1 MHGKCSLSS
10 LKRRIADRPHASR
23 NCDLRPTGRT
33 FPASWWFWSQLSSIP
48 DDRRVCNGT
57 GFTLKTKLDD
67 RPRLDEHPG
76 DGVTRGSTRM
86 EIFADAVFAIA
97 FTLPMVEITLPEV
110 GSDLGR
116 QLLALWPSYLGYA
129 LSTLVIGTYWVRHHF
144 AGALF
149 RTIGHRFLMATLL
162 FLAAVAF
169 IAIPTRAFAEHIQDP
184 IDRIVGAQFYAVAL
198 AATSV
203 IWWFSWRT
211 ARVTGDL
218 DERLD
223 AAYVIRLDQHYVR
236 EAAAMVVAA
245 ILVFFSWE
253 LGLALAGA
261 ITLYQLRPP
270 ETPLYVNEAPVIEE
284 EL

>member
-10 LKRRIADRPHASR
+10 LKRRIAERPHAGRS
-23 NCDLRPTGRT
+23 CDLRSTGRT
-33 FPASWWFWSQLSSIP
+33 FLPSWRFRSQLSSIP
-48 DDRRVCNGT
+48 EDSRACDGIDL
-57 GFTLKTKLDD
+57 TLKTKLDD

-97 FTLPMVEITLPEV
+97 FTLPMVEITLPE
-110 GSDLGR
+110 GRSDLGR

-129 LSTLVIGTYWVRHHF
+129 LSTLVIGTYWVQHHF

-149 RTIGHRFLMATLL
+149 RTTGHRFLAATLI
-162 FLAAVAF
+162 FVSAIAF

-184 IDRIVGAQFYAVAL
+184 IDRVVGAQFYAVAL

-203 IWWFSWRT
+203 TWWFSWRT

-236 EAAAMVVAA
+236 VTAAMVVAA

-270 ETPLYVNEAPVIEE
+270 ETPIYVDEAPVIEE

>member
-1 MHGKCSLSS
+1 M
-10 LKRRIADRPHASR
+10 
-23 NCDLRPTGRT
+23 
-33 FPASWWFWSQLSSIP
+33 
-48 DDRRVCNGT
+48 
-57 GFTLKTKLDD
+57 TLKTKLDH

-110 GSDLGR
+110 GSDLER

-149 RTIGHRFLMATLL
+149 RTTGHRFLLATLI
-162 FLAAVAF
+162 FVASIAF

-184 IDRIVGAQFYAVAL
+184 IGRIVGAQFYTVAL

-203 IWWFSWRT
+203 TWWFSWRT

-223 AAYVIRLDQHYVR
+223 AAYVIRLDQHYLR
-236 EAAAMVVAA
+236 IAAAMVVAA

-270 ETPLYVNEAPVIEE
+270 DTPLYVNQAPVIEE